1 VSTETRSRRFTSA
14 YIAALKPHT
23 SICDISDPAVPGLVL
38 RVAVS
43 GSKAWLFRFK
53 WDGTPTRIT
62 LGKFPAVG
70 LAEARQLAMKNRER
84 LDKGIDPRRAADR
97 LGKRNSDNRTAASFL
112 PGRPLTRSGLI
123 APSLSARTPV
133 DGARHPD
140 SYPSTRGRDG

>member
-1 VSTETRSRRFTSA
+1 MSTGTRARKFTSA
-14 YIAALKPHT
+14 YIAALKPNT

-70 LAEARQLAMKNRER
+70 LAEARQLALKNREW
-84 LDKGIDPRRAADR
+84 
-97 LGKRNSDNRTAASFL
+97 
-112 PGRPLTRSGLI
+112 
-123 APSLSARTPV
+123 
-133 DGARHPD
+133 
-140 SYPSTRGRDG
+140 